1 MKKVI
6 SYIMLVV
13 LFFIVSLVFGISFFP
28 PREHGGVASAN
39 FQNFLW
45 FGMSLTTYVIFW
57 GRPLGGVVVGD
68 TAKPVGVPNRKRKF
82 VAFFAAIAAGLV
94 TYFLV
99 QLGLT
104 LILAGSTKVLP
115 VTDSFFLVVGL
126 SYAIKFLVPLYV
138 MHVITRWIL
147 FGGKLLMATIKPPS
161 TEGY

>member
-6 SYIMLVV
+6 SYVMLVI
-13 LFFIVSLVFGISFFP
+13 LFFIVSLVAGVSFFP
-28 PREHGGVASAN
+28 PRERGGVASAN

-57 GRPLGGVVVGD
+57 GRPTGGVVIGD
-68 TAKPVGVPNRKRKF
+68 TAKPVGGLNRKRKF
-82 VAFFAAIAAGLV
+82 VVFFAATAVGLV

-104 LILAGSTKVLP
+104 LILAGSMRVLP

-138 MHVITRWIL
+138 MYVITRWVL
-147 FGGKLLMATIKPPS
+147 FGGKLLMVTIKPPP
-161 TEGY
+161 TEG